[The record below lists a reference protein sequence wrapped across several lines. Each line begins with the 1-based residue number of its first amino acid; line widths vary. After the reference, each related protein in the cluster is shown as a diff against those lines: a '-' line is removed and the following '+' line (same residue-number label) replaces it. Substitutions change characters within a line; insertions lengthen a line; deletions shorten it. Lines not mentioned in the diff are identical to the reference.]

1 MNVSMDL
8 NCQGASWPG
17 FPCDPAGEA
26 LRQAFL
32 AAPDDA
38 SRKAAFSA
46 LQARLWEFIPYV
58 PAGQFD
64 QANAYRPNV
73 SGVLDT
79 CFLAYWNIAKA

>member
-1 MNVSMDL
+1 M
-8 NCQGASWPG
+8 
-17 FPCDPAGEA
+17 
-26 LRQAFL
+26 RQAFL

-38 SRKAAFSA
+38 ARKAAFSA

-64 QANAYRPNV
+64 QANAYRSNV